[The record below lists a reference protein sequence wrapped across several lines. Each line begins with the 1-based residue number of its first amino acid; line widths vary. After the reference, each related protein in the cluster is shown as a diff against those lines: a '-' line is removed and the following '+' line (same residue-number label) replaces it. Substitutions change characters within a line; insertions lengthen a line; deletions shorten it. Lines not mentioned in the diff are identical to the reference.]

1 MWGLGVLVPLLGV
14 GALWVIQ
21 DPSEVQVT
29 AGEGVALGCWVV
41 AAEPPQLLRVEWLKA
56 AGHGVLCSARMGPA
70 ATPAPCSPRLRLAWQ
85 PPSATLSILRARPGD
100 AGCYVCRVTLEI
112 PRYATATGN
121 GTVLRVSA
129 ADAGHG
135 AGKRVPA
142 GPSGPAPAVL
152 RWRPSCRVLAG
163 LAWGLA
169 GALGGAFLLLGLAV
183 LGYRHWHRR
192 TDTAIYLNVLPRSAQ
207 TPKK

>member
-29 AGEGVALGCWVV
+29 AGEGVALGCWVM
-41 AAEPPQLLRVEWLKA
+41 AAEPLQLLRVEWLKA
-56 AGHGVLCSARMGPA
+56 TGHGVLCSARMGPA

-129 ADAGHG
+129 AADAGHG
-135 AGKRVPA
+135 AGLV
-142 GPSGPAPAVL
+142 
-152 RWRPSCRVLAG
+152 
-163 LAWGLA
+163 WGLA

-192 TDTAIYLNVLPRSAQ
+192 TDTAIYLNVLPRSAR

>member
-21 DPSEVQVT
+21 DPSEV
-29 AGEGVALGCWVV
+29 
-41 AAEPPQLLRVEWLKA
+41 
-56 AGHGVLCSARMGPA
+56 
-70 ATPAPCSPRLRLAWQ
+70 Q

-129 ADAGHG
+129 GRGIAQSGAATVQEGRGQDGDGDRDRDSAQWGWHSPDSAFPPPAAADAGHG
-135 AGKRVPA
+135 AGLV
-142 GPSGPAPAVL
+142 
-152 RWRPSCRVLAG
+152 
-163 LAWGLA
+163 WGLA

-192 TDTAIYLNVLPRSAQ
+192 TDTAIYLNVLPRSAR

>member
-1 MWGLGVLVPLLGV
+1 MVAPGGGTPREQPDPPAPRPRGHRAVTRAPFPAV

-21 DPSEVQVT
+21 DPSEV
-29 AGEGVALGCWVV
+29 
-41 AAEPPQLLRVEWLKA
+41 
-56 AGHGVLCSARMGPA
+56 
-70 ATPAPCSPRLRLAWQ
+70 Q

-121 GTVLRVSA
+121 GTVLTVSAA

-135 AGKRVPA
+135 AG
-142 GPSGPAPAVL
+142 
-152 RWRPSCRVLAG
+152 
-163 LAWGLA
+163 LAWGLV

-192 TDTAIYLNVLPRSAQ
+192 TDTAIYLNVLPRSAR

>member
-1 MWGLGVLVPLLGV
+1 MVAPGGGTPREQPDPPAPRPRGHRAVTRAPFPAV

-41 AAEPPQLLRVEWLKA
+41 AAEPLQLLRVEWLKA

-121 GTVLRVSA
+121 GTVLTVSA

-135 AGKRVPA
+135 AG
-142 GPSGPAPAVL
+142 
-152 RWRPSCRVLAG
+152 
-163 LAWGLA
+163 LAWGLV

-192 TDTAIYLNVLPRSAQ
+192 TDTAIYLNVLPRSAR